1 MIFALDIGTRTVI
14 GVIAE
19 EIESGIRVL
28 DFEIVEHEERAMLD
42 GQINDVPKVARAV
55 MRVKN
60 VLEER
65 LKTKIEKVSTAVA
78 GRFLKTVVGEAVERI
93 PASKIDGDFVRALEF
108 RALSDAVEK
117 NGQSRDYC
125 VGYSIL
131 EYAVDNEKV
140 RNLIGQFGEKATVS
154 VIAAFLPQ
162 RMVEAL
168 FSVMKET
175 GLSLEYLTLE
185 PMAAM
190 NLVVPQ
196 DLRRLNIALI
206 DVGAGTS
213 DIAISRDGTIVA
225 YGMIPMA
232 GDEIT
237 EKICDAHLLSFQDGE
252 RLKRAIG
259 DGELPKVENIL
270 GIPVNTTREEL
281 LNIVNPVS
289 DSITDEIAK
298 IILDLNGKVPAAVV
312 IVGGGAK
319 VPGFTKLVAEKLSL
333 PINRVALRGVENIV
347 YAQDITGKM
356 KGSEFVTPVGI
367 AHSARFNI
375 SKIFKQVTVNSRTVQ
390 LMNLTGREDVLQA
403 LMQGGFN
410 VKEILG
416 SPSAGIT
423 YELNGEV
430 VVVPGNMPEPH
441 VSINGKHATLRTHV
455 NDGDI
460 IEVSPSDG
468 KPAVIRVKDVV
479 KPVKV
484 FIDGEPVEVFPRVK
498 INSKDVSADEII
510 SDGDSVEFRER
521 VDVEDVIK
529 MLNLRCQVKV
539 NGNIYSLSN
548 FTIVGENGEPIK
560 TVEPEQVLR
569 LKSKNLTIGEFFNRI
584 GIGTLSINVNS
595 KEMRIPLPAQIKI
608 NGEEAQ
614 LNTLINCGDDIEA
627 LFGKLRILDVFKFLK
642 FTPDGFKVLLNG
654 SLSDLREELRNGD
667 KIEAIL

>member
-19 EIESGIRVL
+19 ETESGIQVL
-28 DFEIVEHEERAMLD
+28 DFETVEHEERAMLD
-42 GQINDVPKVARAV
+42 GQINDIPKVARAV

-60 VLEER
+60 ALEER
-65 LKTKIEKVSTAVA
+65 LKIRIEKVSTAVA
-78 GRFLKTVVGEAVERI
+78 GRFLKTVVGDAIEKI
-93 PASKIDGDFVRALEF
+93 PASKIDNDFVRSLEF

-131 EYAVDNEKV
+131 ESTIDGEKV
-140 RNLIGQFGEKATVS
+140 RNLVGQFGERASVS
-154 VIAAFLPQ
+154 VIAAFLQQ

-175 GLSLEYLTLE
+175 ELSLEYLTLE

-196 DLRRLNIALI
+196 DLRRLNIVLV

-237 EKICDAHLLSFQDGE
+237 EKICDTYLLSFQDGE

-259 DGELPKVENIL
+259 DEELPEVENVL

-281 LNIVNPVS
+281 MDIVNPIS
-289 DSITDEIAK
+289 DSITGEIVK
-298 IILDLNGKVPAAVV
+298 TILDLNGKTPAAVV
-312 IVGGGAK
+312 VVGGGAK
-319 VPGFTKLVAEKLSL
+319 VPGFTELIAEKLSL
-333 PINRVALRGVENIV
+333 PISRVALRGVENIV
-347 YAQDITGKM
+347 YAHDVTGKM
-356 KGSEFVTPVGI
+356 RGSEFVTPVGI
-367 AHSARFNI
+367 AHSSRFNI

-430 VVVPGNMPEPH
+430 VVAAGNMPEPH
-441 VSINGKHATLRTHV
+441 VSINDKHATLRTHV

-468 KPAVIRVKDVV
+468 KPVVIRVKDVV

-484 FIDGEPVEVFPRVK
+484 FIDGDPIEIFPKVK
-498 INSKDVSADEII
+498 LNSKDVSADEII
-510 SDGDSVEFRER
+510 SDGDSVEFQEH
-521 VDVEDVIK
+521 VDVEDVIRTLD
-529 MLNLRCQVKV
+529 MRCQVKM

-548 FTIVGENGEPIK
+548 FTVVGEDEKPAK
-560 TVEPEQVLR
+560 TVESGQILR
-569 LKSKNLTIGEFFNRI
+569 LKTKNITVGEFLDKI
-584 GIGTLSINVNS
+584 GIGTLSVKVNS
-595 KEMRIPLPAQIKI
+595 KEIKIPLPSKIKI
-608 NGEEAQ
+608 NGKEAH
-614 LNTLINCGDDIEA
+614 LDTSINCGDDVKVSFE
-627 LFGKLRILDVFKFLK
+627 KLKILDVFKFLN
-642 FTPDGFKVLLNG
+642 FTPNGFKVLLNG
-654 SLSDLREELRNGD
+654 SLSDLKEDLKNGD
-667 KIEAIL
+667 KIEVVL